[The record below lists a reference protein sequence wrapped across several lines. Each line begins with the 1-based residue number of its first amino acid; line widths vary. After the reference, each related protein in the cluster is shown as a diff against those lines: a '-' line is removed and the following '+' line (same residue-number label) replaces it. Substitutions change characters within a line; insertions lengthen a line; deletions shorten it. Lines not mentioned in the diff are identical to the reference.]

1 MTVVLQ
7 CWVYSSTQ
15 MLLRVK
21 TLCLTVNSST
31 KLKRQVFL
39 YAVKL
44 HVISSLAAYPADILK
59 AAKLRQWWGLC
70 MV

>member
-1 MTVVLQ
+1 
-7 CWVYSSTQ
+7 

-31 KLKRQVFL
+31 KLKMQVFL

-59 AAKLRQWWGLC
+59 AAVGALHGLAYQPSA
-70 MV
+70 V